1 MPKSRLVK
9 INDYALIE
17 ITYEDKALNTNDIGF
32 TLVNNTIQGYLQVL
46 NDNRSELSTGNVLDR
61 SSVQIGTNQ
70 WVRTEQ
76 DVPIPYLSTDPRFE
90 VTSLRNEA
98 PTLQWNV
105 TYDRIRVHILS
116 GYTFTAASGFV
127 LDVSYPETNST
138 KSTRISLETYVNGDD
153 YIVFNTRPLVINGT
167 NYDKYIEF
175 FIPSL
180 ADMITEFDAAV
191 DKQDAL
197 AYYLTSDNQGFLTE
211 GLIKFDFYEITEVNN
226 INGYDYLTTGVPSY
240 VSIEPQDQ
248 FSNLAAVIRQQG
260 DYFEYYPTWDDAFIA
275 DYIAILNETRG
286 AYVVIHELTVSE
298 QVGFSQLY
306 SSSNVVLQ
314 TADFDQPS
322 LFKPILKNADTAFS
336 FSIDYTM
343 RLTNETDGSQ
353 IIRTASVTSFEP
365 KRFGKNATKLN
376 VRGDV
381 IPYRVY
387 NKVTNG
393 PVFNLPVPK
402 QDIRVQRIIAP
413 SFYEN
418 NNVSVSTGK
427 LFIDKAG
434 QFIPEDLFEWDI
446 IFGQTEAIVLVT
458 PFDNYFRFNVF
469 RVTPDSIETL
479 DLSSAQEIDIVFE
492 TTSGKKYR
500 YSLYQPFPTNET
512 AITNQINDPKSGK
525 LIFRMP
531 ASDSVRM
538 MDDLPGKFYITVR
551 NQNIVRARVS
561 LDIASDLR
569 GREVTISFAD
579 WSQKTKDD
587 LITVYN
593 NLKPYTIEKRY
604 LEVIEVIPDGLTG
617 EETVVYKGNVDT
629 IDNYQTALDK
639 IDELRNN
646 SFLVRLNSVKER
658 ESELDNLTRQLNTR
672 ESQLNAKESSL
683 KSLETALLGQQQTI
697 EQQTGALQDKQTEL
711 DRRNALLKQR
721 EEELQRLMEES
732 KKNQS
737 SSVKELADIIKSLRE
752 EIERLSKVNQGT
764 QGSTST
770 GSGAS
775 SGTGTGTQGVTGT
788 KKTTLNTDVLINQT
802 NIWQDPFAK
811 GGFADFGT
819 VMQSNESPKTTNVYY
834 DVYYVNTFAFVGRY
848 EIRSF
853 SYSSL
858 TVEQKKQLFD
868 KEFVND
874 PRTNGGKYT
883 ELKRAQARTFQA
895 GETSYNS
902 KWFTEKQTTSIDRGN
917 QSGSMTNLRSNGLEF
932 QNSGFSTVAN
942 NSTVSKIAVLEFP
955 TSGFSTVANNPT
967 VSTHL
972 APSFAGNS
980 VLTTYTRRV
989 GSLTTF
995 RVEVALDDSYQQGKA
1010 DVAAGKNT
1018 FLAGYSKYVDRLT
1031 KSTYEKQIPSV
1042 TNISSSPANSKTY
1055 LYNQKTKYVNSLL
1068 GEMSDTNV
1076 QIGFNIAYILEQ
1088 NLVNVGFGKESF
1100 VGWNS
1105 IFEILSR
1112 NQGAGDFRYTVSP
1125 LDQVND
1131 WQITL
1136 AKFYDDLLLS
1146 LFAAKTN
1153 NNQIKDT
1160 SVITNLILLQSQTPA
1175 PKEETVKYVRVLKTS
1190 TLSDRKLS
1198 TAAIRNPLD
1207 PNPVETATTSA
1218 YMVKSVAAD
1227 FVNLP
1232 QHQVLGEEFVK
1243 VIPSVLTATISGINY
1258 TYDKKDPYQVSD
1270 WISGF
1275 IPGFISKTW
1284 KN

>member
-17 ITYEDKALNTNDIGF
+17 ITYEDKTINTNDVGF
-32 TLVNNTIQGYLQVL
+32 TIVNNTVQQYLQVL
-46 NDNRSELSTGNVLDR
+46 NDNKSELATGNVLDR

-90 VTSLRNEA
+90 VTSLKDEA
-98 PTLQWNV
+98 PALKWNV
-105 TYDRIRVHILS
+105 TYDRVRVHILS
-116 GYTFTAASGFV
+116 GYTFTASSGFV
-127 LDVSYPETNST
+127 IDVSYPEANST
-138 KSTRISLETYVNGDD
+138 NNTHVSLETYVNGDD
-153 YIVFNTRPLVINGT
+153 YIVFNTRPLVINGV

-180 ADMITEFDAAV
+180 SDMITEYNAAV

-197 AYYLTSDNQGFLTE
+197 AYYLTSDNSGFLTE
-211 GLIKFDFYEITEVNN
+211 GLIKFDFYEINEVNN
-226 INGYDYLTTGVPSY
+226 INGYDYLNTGVPAY

-298 QVGFSQLY
+298 QVGFSQIY

-314 TADFDQPS
+314 TDDFDQPS

-365 KRFGKNATKLN
+365 KRFGKNSAKLN
-376 VRGDV
+376 VREDV
-381 IPYRVY
+381 LPYKVY

-402 QDIRVQRIIAP
+402 QDIRVQRVIAP

-434 QFIPEDLFEWDI
+434 QFIPEELFEWDI
-446 IFGQTEAIVLVT
+446 VFGQTEAIVLVS

-492 TTSGKKYR
+492 TASGNKYR
-500 YSLYQPFPTNET
+500 YSLYQPFPTDQT
-512 AITNQINDPKSGK
+512 AITNQINDTKSGK
-525 LIFRMP
+525 LIFRIP
-531 ASDSVRM
+531 ANDSVRM
-538 MDDLPGKFYITVR
+538 IDDLPGKFYITVR

-569 GREVTISFAD
+569 GREVTIPFAD

-604 LEVIEVIPDGLTG
+604 LEVIEVVPDGLTG
-617 EETVVYKGNVDT
+617 EETVVYRGNVDT
-629 IDNYQTALDK
+629 IDNYQNALDK

-646 SFLVRLNSVKER
+646 SFLSRLNAVKER
-658 ESELDNLTRQLNTR
+658 ESELDVRTKDLNTR

-683 KSLETALLGQQQTI
+683 KALEIALLGQQQTI
-697 EQQTGALQDKQTEL
+697 EQQAGALQDQQTEL
-711 DRRNALLKQR
+711 DRRNALLKKR
-721 EEELQRLMEES
+721 EEELKKLMEDA
-732 KKNQS
+732 KNSQS
-737 SSVKELADIIKSLRE
+737 SSVKELSDIIKALRE
-752 EIERLSKVNQGT
+752 EIERLSKLNTGT
-764 QGSTST
+764 QGGTGT
-770 GSGAS
+770 GSGGGS
-775 SGTGTGTQGVTGT
+775 QSGTGTGSGGGT
-788 KKTTLNTDVLINQT
+788 KKTNLNTDVLINQT
-802 NIWQDPFAK
+802 NVWQDPFAK
-811 GGFADFGT
+811 GGLGDLGGGSGT
-819 VMQSNESPKTTNVYY
+819 NESAKTTNVYY
-834 DVYYVNTFAFVGRY
+834 DVYYVNTDTFVGRY

-853 SYSSL
+853 STASV
-858 TVEQKKQLFD
+858 TTEQRKQLFD
-868 KEFVND
+868 REFVND

-883 ELKRAQARTFQA
+883 ELKKKQIRTFQA
-895 GETSYNS
+895 GEKSYNS
-902 KWFTEKQTTSIDRGN
+902 KWFIEKENTNTNNDSN
-917 QSGSMTNLRSNGLEF
+917 QSGSTTG
-932 QNSGFSTVAN
+932 T
-942 NSTVSKIAVLEFP
+942 KIAVLEFP
-955 TSGFSTVANNPT
+955 TSGFASVANNPK
-967 VSTHL
+967 
-972 APSFAGNS
+972 
-980 VLTTYTRRV
+980 VLTYLVGGFDEEASPVSYTRTV

-995 RVEVALDDSYQQGKA
+995 RVEVALDEMYQQGKS
-1010 DVAAGKNT
+1010 DLSSGKNT

-1042 TNISSSPANSKTY
+1042 TNTVTANSNSKTY
-1055 LYNQKTKYVNSLL
+1055 LYNQRAKYVNTLT
-1068 GEMSDTNV
+1068 GDMSNTNV
-1076 QIGFNIAYILEQ
+1076 QIGY
-1088 NLVNVGFGKESF
+1088 NLQYVIDQGLVSVKFGSQTYT
-1100 VGWNS
+1100 GWDA

-1112 NQGAGDFRYTVSP
+1112 NNGAGDFRYSVTP
-1125 LDQVND
+1125 LEQIND
-1131 WQITL
+1131 WQIVI
-1136 AKFYDDLLLS
+1136 AKYYDELLKS
-1146 LFAAKTN
+1146 LFESKIN
-1153 NNQIKDT
+1153 NDQIKDT
-1160 SVITNLILLQSQTPA
+1160 AIISNLIILQGQPPA
-1175 PKEETVKYVRVLKTS
+1175 EKPQKVTYVRVLRTVNTRRNPRDPNSAGTS
-1190 TLSDRKLS
+1190 TS
-1198 TAAIRNPLD
+1198 A
-1207 PNPVETATTSA
+1207 A

-1227 FVNLP
+1227 FIELSPEFTVFLK
-1232 QHQVLGEEFVK
+1232 EEFTK
-1243 VIPSVLTATISGINY
+1243 ELPLVLTATVSGVNY

-1270 WISGF
+1270 WLSGLPVGT
-1275 IPGFISKTW
+1275 IKESW
-1284 KN
+1284 LQ

>member
-17 ITYEDKALNTNDIGF
+17 ITYEDKTLNTNDVGF
-32 TLVNNTIQGYLQVL
+32 TLVNNTIQEYLQVL

-90 VTSLRNEA
+90 VTSLKDEA
-98 PTLQWNV
+98 PFLQWNV
-105 TYDRIRVHILS
+105 TYDRVRVHILS

-127 LDVSYPETNST
+127 LDVSYPEKNST
-138 KSTRISLETYVNGDD
+138 KSTRVSLETYVNGDD
-153 YIVFNTRPLVINGT
+153 YIVFNTRPLVINGV
-167 NYDKYIEF
+167 NYDKYVEF

-180 ADMITEFDAAV
+180 SDMITEYDAAV

-226 INGYDYLTTGVPSY
+226 INGYDYLTTAIPSY

-314 TADFDQPS
+314 TDDFDQPS

-365 KRFGKNATKLN
+365 KRFGKNSAKLN
-376 VRGDV
+376 VREDV

-402 QDIRVQRIIAP
+402 QDIRVQRVIAP

-492 TTSGKKYR
+492 TTSGNKYR

-525 LIFRMP
+525 LIFRIP
-531 ASDSVRM
+531 ANDSVRM
-538 MDDLPGKFYITVR
+538 IEDLPGKFYITVR

-569 GREVTISFAD
+569 GREVTIPFAD

-604 LEVIEVIPDGLTG
+604 LEVIEVVPDGLTG
-617 EETVVYKGNVDT
+617 EETVVYRGNVDT
-629 IDNYQTALDK
+629 IDNYQSALDK

-646 SFLVRLNSVKER
+646 SFLARLNSVKER
-658 ESELDNLTRQLNTR
+658 ESELDNLTKRLNTR

-683 KSLETALLGQQQTI
+683 KALETALLGQQQTI
-697 EQQTGALQDKQTEL
+697 EQQSEALQDQQTEL

-737 SSVKELADIIKSLRE
+737 SSVKELGDIIKSLRE
-752 EIERLSKVNQGT
+752 EIERLSKLNQGT
-764 QGSTST
+764 QGGT
-770 GSGAS
+770 GTGTGGSSG
-775 SGTGTGTQGVTGT
+775 SGTGTGTGPQGGTGT
-788 KKTTLNTDVLINQT
+788 KKTNLNTDVLINQT
-802 NIWQDPFAK
+802 NVWQDPFVK
-811 GGFADFGT
+811 GGLADFGAGT
-819 VMQSNESPKTTNVYY
+819 QSKESPKTTNVYY
-834 DVYYVNTFAFVGRY
+834 DVYYVNTDTFVGRY

-883 ELKRAQARTFQA
+883 EVKKKQVRTFQA

-902 KWFTEKQTTSIDRGN
+902 KWFIEKQNTSTNNGS
-917 QSGSMTNLRSNGLEF
+917 QSGSTTNTRVAILEF
-932 QNSGFSTVAN
+932 Q
-942 NSTVSKIAVLEFP
+942 
-955 TSGFSTVANNPT
+955 TSGFSTVANNPNVLSYVIFEQDA
-967 VSTHL
+967 VS
-972 APSFAGNS
+972 
-980 VLTTYTRRV
+980 TTYTRRV

-1010 DVAAGKNT
+1010 DVTAGKNT

-1042 TNISSSPANSKTY
+1042 TNKSSSTISSKTY
-1055 LYNQKTKYVNSLL
+1055 LYNQKTKYVNTLL
-1068 GEMSDTNV
+1068 GEMSDTNIE
-1076 QIGFNIAYILEQ
+1076 IGFNLAYMIEQ
-1088 NLVNVGFGKESF
+1088 NLVNVKFGNESF
-1100 VGWNS
+1100 VGWNA
-1105 IFEILSR
+1105 IFEMLSR
-1112 NQGAGDFRYTVSP
+1112 NQGAGDFRYSITPV
-1125 LDQVND
+1125 DQVND

-1136 AKFYDDLLLS
+1136 AQFYDELLLS
-1146 LFAAKTN
+1146 LFAAKIN
-1153 NNQIKDT
+1153 NNQIKET
-1160 SVITNLILLQSQTPA
+1160 SVITNLILLQGQTSA
-1175 PKEETVKYVRVLKTS
+1175 PKEETVKYVRVLRRVT
-1190 TLSDRKLS
+1190 TQNNFR
-1198 TAAIRNPLD
+1198 D
-1207 PNPVETATTSA
+1207 PNSGGTVTKVA

-1227 FVNLP
+1227 FIDLKPEFEVYLK
-1232 QHQVLGEEFVK
+1232 EEFVK
-1243 VIPSVLTATISGINY
+1243 VIPSVLTSTIAGTNY
-1258 TYDKKDPYQVSD
+1258 TYNKKDPYQVSD

-1275 IPGFISKTW
+1275 PPGTISETW
-1284 KN
+1284 SQ